1 MGFTPRGRGGF
12 RGGRGGGR
20 FDNANQGPPE
30 EVVEVGTYHHSC
42 QEDIVCKLTNEK
54 IPHFNAFVYLE
65 NKEEVGKVDEIF
77 GPIKDA
83 YFSVKLND
91 SIKSKSFKEGLKF
104 YMDPYKF
111 LPLDRVLNPNAFR
124 GKYNCIDLVPG
135 ALLCIDSSLSATT
148 GRLVRRSR
156 GGRGS
161 DNRGNGRGGRG
172 DFRGKPCSS
181 QERLS
186 WYGRWMATIAGS
198 AARTLA
204 TLPDGRGGES
214 RGGRGGDFR
223 GGRGGGR
230 GDFRGGRDSGRG
242 DYQVAVEAEEIIVGD
257 VVSMAANE
265 LRIISRSVRRIR
277 ERKYVSTLRSKPIF
291 SLYCPCTDSFNRT
304 L

>member
-83 YFSVKLND
+83 
-91 SIKSKSFKEGLKF
+91 F

-124 GKYNCIDLVPG
+124 GR
-135 ALLCIDSSLSATT
+135 
-148 GRLVRRSR
+148 GRGSR
-156 GGRGS
+156 GGRGG
-161 DNRGNGRGGRG
+161 DNRGIGRGGRG
-172 DFRGKPCSS
+172 DFRG
-181 QERLS
+181 
-186 WYGRWMATIAGS
+186 GRGS
-198 AARTLA
+198 RGG
-204 TLPDGRGGES
+204 DFRGGRGGDFRGGRGGDSRGGRGGES

-242 DYQVAVEAEEIIVGD
+242 DFRGGRDSNRGEFRGRGRGD
-257 VVSMAANE
+257 YRGGRGEHGGKRASDNFSSGTE
-265 LRIISRSVRRIR
+265 NQGKKIR
-277 ERKYVSTLRSKPIF
+277 F
-291 SLYCPCTDSFNRT
+291 DSQE
-304 L
+304 